1 MSARR
6 LVVHVGTPK
15 TGSTSIQDALARLG
29 PALRERGIHVPSAGR
44 RHAASA
50 RHANLLGSLTGFRY
64 DAARGGWPELTEEIR
79 ASDARS
85 FVISDEAL
93 ARTRPKHVAGAI
105 AAITGLAAD
114 CALRVDVVGYVRP
127 QCQYLDSSFA
137 DDVGA
142 GRVLQ
147 PFDMYTADEFA
158 TRPVSRHPWLDYG
171 RVFAPWRAAFGQ
183 RVAVTPFERSRLTGG
198 LVRHFLGLLGAGD
211 LASRAGG
218 VPANVRC
225 GAKELE
231 VRRLTAVAL
240 RRAGTDHRRV
250 VRVLEALEGLT
261 ALLVPDAPFAGLSGD
276 RARGLMD
283 RFAAVNAAFARDY
296 RISASG
302 VLFRDPP
309 VDGLARP
316 NRARWSDLSAV
327 EQEAVREFV
336 TRTVG
341 VDPSP
346 EIGGA
351 GHRPRPPPERR
362 VPRLE
367 GIRRTGLLGALP
379 WRVAW
384 LLDSAFLR
392 RQAGRLVRG
401 ARQWAAARTV
411 AAPRAGKRRAGS

>member
-1 MSARR
+1 MAARR
-6 LVVHVGTPK
+6 LVVHVGTRK
-15 TGSTSIQDALARLG
+15 TGSTSIQDALARLA

-44 RHAASA
+44 SHAASA

-64 DAARGGWPELTEEIR
+64 NAARGGWRELAEEIR
-79 ASDARS
+79 ASDAHS

-93 ARTRPKHVAGAI
+93 ARTRAKHVAAAI
-105 AAITGLAAD
+105 AAIRRLAAD
-114 CALRVDVVGYVRP
+114 CALRVDVIGYVRP
-127 QCQYLDSSFA
+127 QYQYLESFYA
-137 DDVGA
+137 QDVKCGWVQ
-142 GRVLQ
+142 R
-147 PFDMYTADEFA
+147 PFDMYTADAFA
-158 TRPVSRHPWLDYG
+158 MRRVAGHPWLNYR
-171 RVFAPWRAAFGQ
+171 RVFAPWRAAFGE
-183 RVAVTPFERSRLTGG
+183 RVAVTPFERSRLAGG
-198 LVRHFLGLLGAGD
+198 LLGHFLGLFGAGE
-211 LASRAGG
+211 LAARAGD

-231 VRRLTAVAL
+231 VRRLTALAL
-240 RRAGTDHRRV
+240 RRTGTDHPHLI
-250 VRVLEALEGLT
+250 RVLEALDGLSP
-261 ALLVPDAPFAGLSGD
+261 LLVPDAPFAGLSDD

-296 RISASG
+296 RISANG

-351 GHRPRPPPERR
+351 GHRPRRPPERR

-367 GIRRTGLLGALP
+367 GIRSTGLLGALR
-379 WRVAW
+379 WRAAW
-384 LLDSAFLR
+384 LLDPAFLR

-401 ARQWAAARTV
+401 ARQWAAARKV
-411 AAPRAGKRRAGS
+411 AAPRARKRRAGS

>member
-1 MSARR
+1 MAARR
-6 LVVHVGTPK
+6 LLVHVGTRK
-15 TGSTSIQDALARLG
+15 TGSTSIQDALARLA
-29 PALRERGIHVPSAGR
+29 PALRERDIHLPSAGR

-64 DAARGGWPELTEEIR
+64 NAARGGWGELAEEIR
-79 ASDARS
+79 ASDAHS

-93 ARTRPKHVAGAI
+93 ARTRAKHVAGAI
-105 AAITGLAAD
+105 AAIRGLAAD
-114 CALRVDVVGYVRP
+114 CALRVDIVAYVRP
-127 QCQYLDSSFA
+127 QCQYLESSFA
-137 DDVGA
+137 EDVRT
-142 GRVLQ
+142 GRLQ
-147 PFDMYTADEFA
+147 LPFDRYTADEFA
-158 TRPVSRHPWLDYG
+158 MRRVKRHPWLNYR
-171 RVFAPWRAAFGQ
+171 RVFAPWRAAFGG
-183 RVAVTPFERSRLTGG
+183 RVGVTPFERSRLAGG
-198 LVRHFLGLLGAGD
+198 LLGHFLGLFGAGE
-211 LASRAGG
+211 LAARAGD
-218 VPANVRC
+218 VPANVRT

-231 VRRLTAVAL
+231 VRRLTALAL
-240 RRAGTDHRRV
+240 RRGGTDHRRV
-250 VRVLEALEGLT
+250 VRVLEALEGLS
-261 ALLVPDAPFAGLSGD
+261 ALLLPDAPFAGLSDD

-296 RISASG
+296 RISANG

-351 GHRPRPPPERR
+351 GHRPRRPPERR

-367 GIRRTGLLGALP
+367 GIRSTGLLGALR
-379 WRVAW
+379 WRAAW
-384 LLDSAFLR
+384 LLDPAFLR

-401 ARQWAAARTV
+401 ARQWAAARKV
-411 AAPRAGKRRAGS
+411 AAPRARKRRAGS